1 MVIGIVNTINKIFLI
16 AIASII
22 RQIMMM
28 VAPCG
33 NAKFCFRIGLFQAE
47 LGQLDLQKI
56 MMITIGIIFNI
67 ILKIRLFI
75 IIIIIIITTIIIIMT
90 DGSIS

>member
-1 MVIGIVNTINKIFLI
+1 MVIGIVNTINKIVLI
-16 AIASII
+16 AII

-33 NAKFCFRIGLFQAE
+33 NAKLCFRIGLFQAE
-47 LGQLDLQKI
+47 LGQLDLHMF
-56 MMITIGIIFNI
+56 MMMLIIIIFI
-67 ILKIRLFI
+67 IFRIRLFI
-75 IIIIIIITTIIIIMT
+75 IIIITIIIIMMMT